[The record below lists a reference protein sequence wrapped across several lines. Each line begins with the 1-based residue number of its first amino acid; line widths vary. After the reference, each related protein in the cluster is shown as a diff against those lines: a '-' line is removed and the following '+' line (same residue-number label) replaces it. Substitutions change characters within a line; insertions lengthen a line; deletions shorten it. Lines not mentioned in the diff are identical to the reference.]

1 MKLFNKSFS
10 SNSWPGRDNV
20 FQKKIIFMVQPIT
33 KNFKQFMAR
42 EQAAIGKFVNKY
54 QMIGKRTTVKK

>member
-1 MKLFNKSFS
+1 
-10 SNSWPGRDNV
+10 
-20 FQKKIIFMVQPIT
+20 MVQPIT